1 MPKADRALRSSTTN
15 WMDWKS
21 RVSSSPWSL
30 PLPSAEIATVKHQF
44 NPDNVEVAIRKLLFL
59 ARNNADEDAKQRL
72 MPIVRDLMQTVVIGK
87 TPGHQ
92 PARLQVH
99 GDIATIMA
107 SMEVL
112 DLMEQQ
118 FLAAAGN
125 DLMARIASGE
135 IDTEAKRKKLLDQYG
150 EELER
155 KYSEWSNLQF

>member
-1 MPKADRALRSSTTN
+1 MDPTSHELGSS
-15 WMDWKS
+15 
-21 RVSSSPWSL
+21 
-30 PLPSAEIATVKHQF
+30 A
-44 NPDNVEVAIRKLLFL
+44 NPGRFTANVEVAIRKLLFL
-59 ARNNADEDAKQRL
+59 ARNDGDEHAKQ
-72 MPIVRDLMQTVVIGK
+72 PFINIVRQFIQKVLIGK

-92 PARLQVH
+92 PASLQVH
-99 GDIATIMA
+99 GDIANIMA

-135 IDTEAKRKKLLDQYG
+135 IDTEAKRKKLLDRYG

-155 KYSEWSNLQF
+155 KYLEWSDLQV